1 MAQGSA
7 LIAALRGASPQSGAV
22 PQQSMYQT
30 VAYPWQGGAPAQ
42 TGAPAYVAPQLQLA
56 APPKVSS
63 LPSVPPKPPSMPV
76 APSYQQ
82 PEQSVAP
89 TQGNYYTDTGP
100 QTVTSYNYDGT
111 PNTFEI
117 QNDYD
122 PYMDFTSGYE
132 AYNPPPQVLN
142 IGGNEYSSLEDY
154 YSNNGDSDSALW
166 NLSEYAD
173 YNPTPQLQPAAPP
186 PVATVTTAP
195 NPTPQLQPAAPPPVT
210 TAPNPPSMPVVP
222 SYQQPEQ
229 SVAPTQVLN
238 IGGNEYSSLED
249 YYGNNGDS
257 DSALWNLSEYADY
270 NPPSMPVAPSY
281 QQPQQSV
288 APPQV
293 LNIDGNEYWSL
304 EDYYSNFG
312 DSDSALWNLY

>member
-154 YSNNGDSDSALW
+154 Y
-166 NLSEYAD
+166 
-173 YNPTPQLQPAAPP
+173 
-186 PVATVTTAP
+186 
-195 NPTPQLQPAAPPPVT
+195 
-210 TAPNPPSMPVVP
+210 
-222 SYQQPEQ
+222 
-229 SVAPTQVLN
+229 
-238 IGGNEYSSLED
+238 
-249 YYGNNGDS
+249 GNNGDS

-304 EDYYSNFG
+304 EDYYSNNG